1 MDARSKVKDVWEQA
15 AKSTK
20 SARLSKVLA
29 KLQAENPFDTVLDEI
44 DKMLELIKEEAKAD
58 KENFDWCVKK
68 RDENNDELDM
78 KTREILSL
86 EKEVDRL
93 DKLINDPETGLK
105 RQMSFPEV
113 TRKATRVWSHS

>member
-1 MDARSKVKDVWEQA
+1 MSGSRLRNQQSQPGSPRCWQSCRQRTH
-15 AKSTK
+15 ST
-20 SARLSKVLA
+20 
-29 KLQAENPFDTVLDEI
+29 PLDEI
-44 DKMLELIKEEAKAD
+44 DKVLELIKEEAKAD

-78 KTREILSL
+78 KIKEILSL

-113 TRKATRVWSHS
+113 TRKATRVWPNS